1 MNLCMVLL
9 VDPST
14 HCRKVSNVPKT
25 ILRMKNCKLLNF
37 LQLRFNVFIGSKN
50 KF

>member
-1 MNLCMVLL
+1 MNLFMVLL

-14 HCRKVSNVPKT
+14 HSIRGFFNCPKNVPKT

-37 LQLRFNVFIGSKN
+37 LQLQV
-50 KF
+50 

>member
-14 HCRKVSNVPKT
+14 QAMEAYSQKYPKT
-25 ILRMKNCKLLNF
+25 ILRMKNHKL
-37 LQLRFNVFIGSKN
+37 
-50 KF
+50 

>member
-14 HCRKVSNVPKT
+14 QVMVAYSQKYQRIFQLPK
-25 ILRMKNCKLLNF
+25 KCAENNPENEK
-37 LQLRFNVFIGSKN
+37 S
-50 KF
+50 